1 MRKYILM
8 LTVSIAL
15 IVNATAQ
22 KSFYEFVVQDVS
34 GKDFDFSTLKG
45 KKVMVV
51 NTASKCGFTPQYE
64 DLENLYRK
72 YGGDDF
78 TIIGFPTND
87 FAKQEPGT
95 NEEIA
100 AFCKS
105 KYDVT
110 FPIMSKITVKGK
122 DKHPLYK
129 WLTSKSLNGIE
140 NSKVAWNFQKYM
152 INENG
157 ELVGHIASMKKP
169 NTKEVI
175 DWLSE

>member
-1 MRKYILM
+1 M

-15 IVNATAQ
+15 MMNATGQ
-22 KSFYEFVVQDVS
+22 ESFYDFTVKDVS
-34 GKDFDFSTLKG
+34 GEDFDLSTLKG
-45 KKVMVV
+45 KKVLIV

-64 DLENLYRK
+64 GLENLYRK
-72 YGGDDF
+72 YGGDNF

-100 AFCKS
+100 TFCKS

-110 FPIMSKITVKGK
+110 FPIMSKITVKGRNM
-122 DKHPLYK
+122 HPLYK

-157 ELVGHIASMKKP
+157 ELIGHFASMKKP
-169 NTKEVI
+169 TSKEIV
-175 DWLSE
+175 DWVSE

>member
-1 MRKYILM
+1 M